1 MRRSGVARRLSEAR
15 LVWDLF
21 RSQREGAP
29 GLARRQQARLAA
41 LVTHARAASRFYQ
54 RRYRDHAVGA
64 PLRDLPPV
72 TKPALMAAF
81 DDWVTDPRV
90 MRAAVEAFIADPARL
105 GARLCD
111 AYFVCSTS
119 GTTGVPGRFVH
130 DAHAVAVYR
139 ALSVRMFG
147 AWWSPAGAWAL
158 ARKGGRLV
166 AVVGTGG
173 HFAGEGWAESERRR
187 DAVRAHAYSVIS
199 VQRPLAE
206 IVATLNDRDP
216 AVLIAY
222 PSALA
227 LLASRCPRPERRP
240 PALSARCS
248 TRSMSSR
255 ASCGPSRVRAG
266 CSSPADRLPDRIRGK
281 WAAIRS
287 WNWLREAT
295 RSPSTAW

>member
-147 AWWSPAGAWAL
+147 AWWSAAGAWAL

-199 VQRPLAE
+199 VHQAP
-206 IVATLNDRDP
+206 TL
-216 AVLIAY
+216 
-222 PSALA
+222 
-227 LLASRCPRPERRP
+227 P
-240 PALSARCS
+240 PAPGGAKC
-248 TRSMSSR
+248 
-255 ASCGPSRVRAG
+255 PEV
-266 CSSPADRLPDRIRGK
+266 
-281 WAAIRS
+281 
-287 WNWLREAT
+287 AT
-295 RSPSTAW
+295 RSDFPWPLLARSGHPTARASSVAVCATIAAHIGPAPNSASRGIGRGNRRHTSYPRSQA